1 MKRLYL
7 LLGFLLFPSICTA
20 QVPASSGVTTSNDA
34 AGHTFYTFSFPGYA
48 KFELGNGIG
57 SPTLYAHCFGQ
68 TGASTRTFQK
78 CIGLFGY
85 WDLKNDAS
93 AQWDFGADN
102 VGMFEHQWHLNNNGG
117 GTRIGETKE
126 GPMVTTITEDNNVRV
141 VITQT
146 GKIYPFGD
154 ASNPQDCCVTM
165 TKVYTFYRHG
175 GAGTG
180 TGASK
185 VFTKT
190 TLNYDGTDGLGPLN
204 IITHS
209 FYDKISWYKIS
220 GEDVDSFGAK
230 VFEASPWNILYN
242 TGNYILYSPVVKNSS
257 IANQFLPANTFVSP
271 AGAKTG
277 PEGDPGQDAPGTIY
291 NCVTPTVNSCGSQ
304 TISSAIVKANFFQAE
319 PVDSCTLET
328 MSTAMYFQG
337 GLRISCNSTNTNIT
351 MNTNSPVTFT
361 SVGWL
366 GDNGIT
372 STTVAA
378 TYASEYRSPPTMTPT
393 NATGGTFDTA
403 NGYWSLARTADTV
416 SISAN
421 GILHSPAW
429 LISNWSATSNGL
441 TVGGLTKTINVDFV
455 AVKTDAT
462 HLLVEYL
469 ADVPSS
475 TTVTFPTG
483 GNPIVTPA
491 LPVANQ
497 GTTIQFTADS
507 AGTWTCAGTNSSGGA
522 AACAGSINSST
533 GLYTAPASVTAN
545 NSYAGFQLLPNNH
558 VYNSRVD
565 SLTADTTHGSTF
577 TINTAVRSGN
587 VVTITITSATP
598 PSWFATE
605 SVVIAGVTD
614 SSFNGTFPITTVPG
628 GCSGLCFTYAQ
639 AAGNASSGSGTVFI
653 SWIAG
658 AGTTQLTYLP
668 AFNFN
673 FADGSTPTQSQ
684 TFLYTPENN
693 GVFQFPTYP
702 TGKVESG
709 WLQMLATPTIGDQH
723 IDLVDIRNGI
733 FTEFFDPMT
742 PAQCNAYAGGTPNCT
757 ALSGL
762 TYPNSTYLLPAD
774 NATDAAGL
782 YIMPLSL
789 HLQELEQ
796 AVANSGSINHA
807 LRFTLNQGYCAS
819 SFVWPGTSYAT
830 DGGTVPFAVR
840 ARLKASFDISSF
852 SPIAKILLTQ
862 LKNYGIIL
870 ADGGTGWQIT
880 VDHTKWPA
888 AYVSAFN
895 ELSNGPLSPS
905 NFEFVDESGLEISA
919 TSGLTTNN
927 REKVT
932 FTRTSDSVTTTVDV
946 ALIGVTVNMR
956 DDQLYFMAGTP
967 AQQIVAYV
975 NGTSN
980 PGLTWSMSPSVGV
993 LGATG
998 IYTPPG
1004 SVASPTVTTITATSQ
1019 ANGAIAAT
1027 LTLTVLPSPIRVYS
1041 CQTSGGFLGSALCAS
1056 NYTDTHGNT
1065 WFPFTGDDGG
1075 APSGNSFGGTPVGT
1089 DITLYNLPFY
1099 HFFGGDAR
1107 FDIYVP
1113 NGGYTVTGKFLQQR
1127 VNAAG
1132 TVMSVESQGIHTT
1145 NIDLWVSPGYQIPI
1159 DYVLPATVTNNI
1171 LSFVVRH
1178 VAGSYTPI
1186 SSFSITPGLPGT
1198 GTTITPGVTVSP
1210 GVQIQ

>member
-1 MKRLYL
+1 MKRFYL
-7 LLGFLLFPSICTA
+7 LLGILLLPSICMA
-20 QVPASSGVTTSNDA
+20 QVPASSGVVTSNDP

-57 SPTLYAHCFGQ
+57 NPILSAHCLGQ
-68 TGASTRTFQK
+68 TGASTRTNMK
-78 CIGLFGY
+78 CLGVFGY
-85 WDLKNDAS
+85 WDLKNDIS

-102 VGMFEHQWHLNNNGG
+102 TGMFEHQFNIQNSGG
-117 GTRIGETKE
+117 GTRMGEVKE
-126 GPMVTTITEDNNVRV
+126 GSMATTVTEDNNVRV

-146 GKIYPFGD
+146 GKVYPFGD
-154 ASNPQDCCVTM
+154 ASNAQDCCITM
-165 TKVYTFYRHG
+165 TKTYIFYRHG

-185 VFTKT
+185 VYTRT

-204 IITHS
+204 VLNTGI
-209 FYDKISWYKIS
+209 YNKISWYKVS
-220 GEDVDSFGAK
+220 GEDIDNNNHNGTCNGGPIT
-230 VFEASPWNILYN
+230 FEASPWNTLYTTGGFILF
-242 TGNYILYSPVVKNSS
+242 SPVAKNDS
-257 IANQFLPANTFVSP
+257 ANGHFLPANGCVSP
-271 AGAKTG
+271 GASKTG
-277 PEGDPGQDAPGTIY
+277 PEGDVGQDVPGTIY
-291 NCVTPTVNSCGSQ
+291 NCVTPTVGGCGSQ
-304 TISSAIVKANFFQAE
+304 TINSAIVKANFLQME
-319 PVDSCTLET
+319 QDDTGNCPLNT
-328 MSTAMYFQG
+328 MAIDTYFQG
-337 GLRISCNSTNTNIT
+337 GLRLRCTLVTANQAL
-351 MNTNSPVTFT
+351 NTNSPVSWT
-361 SVGWL
+361 SMGWV

-372 STTVAA
+372 STAA
-378 TYASEYRSPPTMTPT
+378 AAPYVTEYKTPPTMTPT
-393 NATGGTFDTA
+393 NATGGSLDVV
-403 NGYWSLARTADTV
+403 NGYWTIARTADTV

-441 TVGGLTKTINVDFV
+441 TVGGLTKTLNVDFV
-455 AVKTDAT
+455 AVKTDGT
-462 HLLVEYL
+462 HLLVQYL

-491 LPVANQ
+491 LPVVNQ
-497 GTTIQFTADS
+497 GTTLQFTADS

-533 GLYTAPASVTAN
+533 GLYTAPATVTAN

-565 SLTADTTHGSTF
+565 AL
-577 TINTAVRSGN
+577 
-587 VVTITITSATP
+587 
-598 PSWFATE
+598 
-605 SVVIAGVTD
+605 GV
-614 SSFNGTFPITTVPG
+614 
-628 GCSGLCFTYAQ
+628 
-639 AAGNASSGSGTVFI
+639 NASSAA
-653 SWIAG
+653 WIAG
-658 AGTTQLTYLP
+658 AGTVPLTYLP
-668 AFNFN
+668 ALNLNFVN
-673 FADGSTPTQSQ
+673 GSTPTQSQ
-684 TFLYTPENN
+684 TFLYTPQNN

-702 TGKVESG
+702 NAKVEGG
-709 WLQMLATPTIGDQH
+709 WLQMLATPTTGDQH
-723 IDLVDIRNGI
+723 LDLVDTRNGI

-774 NATDAAGL
+774 NGTDAAGL

-796 AVANSGSINHA
+796 AFINSGTINHA
-807 LRFTLNQGYCAS
+807 LRFTLNQGFCAS
-819 SFVWPGTSYAT
+819 SFIWPATSFAT
-830 DGGTVPFAVR
+830 DGGTVPFGAR
-840 ARLKASFDISSF
+840 ARLKAAFDISSY
-852 SPIAKILLTQ
+852 STIAKILLTQ

-880 VDHTKWPA
+880 IDHTKWPA
-888 AYVSAFN
+888 VYVSAFN

-905 NFEFVDESGLEISA
+905 NFEFVDESGIEIA
-919 TSGLTTNN
+919 ANSGLTTNN

-980 PGLTWSMSPSVGV
+980 AGLTWSMSPSVGV

-1004 SVASPTVTTITATSQ
+1004 TVASPTVTTITATSQ
-1019 ANGAIAAT
+1019 ANGAVAAT
-1027 LTLTVLPSPIRVYS
+1027 LTLTVLPSIIREYS
-1041 CQTSGGFLGSALCAS
+1041 CQTSGGFLGSGLCAS
-1056 NYTDTHGNT
+1056 NYVDTHGNT

-1089 DITLYNLPFY
+1089 DITLYNLPYY

-1113 NGGYTVTGKFLQQR
+1113 NGNYTVTGKFLQQR

-1132 TVMSVESQGIHTT
+1132 TVMSVETQGNHSA
-1145 NIDLWVSPGYQIPI
+1145 NIDLWASPGYQIPV
-1159 DYVLPATVTNNI
+1159 DYILPATVTNNI

-1186 SSFSITPGLPGT
+1186 SSFSITQGLPVTGNIIAPGMKWAAGT
-1198 GTTITPGVTVSP
+1198 K
-1210 GVQIQ
+1210 VQ